1 MLGTMSC
8 GYVPAAAAP
17 HPASSLQQQH
27 ELLATVAAQ
36 TVVAAQL
43 APYQT
48 ANLAQDF
55 ITSQMTKPSL
65 MDLK

>member
-1 MLGTMSC
+1 MFQPQQRRILR
-8 GYVPAAAAP
+8 
-17 HPASSLQQQH
+17 HPLQQQH

-36 TVVAAQL
+36 TVVTAQL